1 VTSLY
6 LAALLAG
13 ASSASSIF
21 PQSPFSQGA
30 AGTTSAAFL
39 KLPSGARQQALAGTS
54 AAGSEGA
61 DAVFWNPAGL
71 ARMAPEDRPEA
82 ALSYGMLLAETF
94 AGSGAFARPTS
105 KGAWAAGFTYFG
117 QSAQT
122 AYTAQG
128 DTAGEFTPYDVAFS
142 GSYGHRFEKFSLGGT
157 LKVVRTVI
165 NDVSGAT
172 AALDFGVQARHVT
185 MIGDGPADVGAY
197 ISNLGPAL
205 AAGTAA
211 PLPFAAR
218 VGVLWHASPIFHPA
232 FDLNFPVDED
242 PYVSFGVEARFSLGG
257 DAGVSERFDTRSK
270 RSAALRAGFN
280 QAQAREVDGFV
291 GMTAGGGVDL
301 GFMRLDYAWAPY
313 GDLGMTNRI
322 TVGFRF

>member
-1 VTSLY
+1 MT
-6 LAALLAG
+6 ALVLSVLLTG
-13 ASSASSIF
+13 AVQASTIF
-21 PQSPFSQGA
+21 PKSPFSQGA
-30 AGTTSAAFL
+30 AGTTSASFL
-39 KLPSGARQQALAGTS
+39 KLPSGARQQALAGAS
-54 AAGSEGA
+54 AAGSEGS

-71 ARMAPEDRPEA
+71 ARMAPEDRPEI

-105 KGAWAAGFTYFG
+105 HGAWAAGFTYFG
-117 QSAQT
+117 QPAQT

-128 DTAGEFTPYDVAFS
+128 DTAGEFAAYDVAFS

-157 LKVVRTVI
+157 LKAVRTVVD
-165 NDVSGAT
+165 DVSGTT

-197 ISNLGPAL
+197 FSNLGPAL
-205 AAGTAA
+205 AAGSAA

-218 VGVLWHASPIFHPA
+218 LGMLWHASPMFHPA

-257 DAGVSERFDTRSK
+257 DAGVSERFESRSK
-270 RSAALRAGFN
+270 RSAAVRAGFN
-280 QAQAREVDGFV
+280 QAQAREIEGLV
-291 GMTAGGGVDL
+291 GMTAGAGVDL
-301 GFMRLDYAWAPY
+301 GFMRFDYAWAPY
-313 GDLGMTNRI
+313 GDLGMTNRV